1 MKEKNEKIGILIT
14 LVGGCLWGLS
24 GACGQFLF
32 SHKSACSDW
41 LVPIRLLIAGFLLT
55 SFYLIKS
62 PGNCKRIWSDRKS
75 AFTII
80 CYGIFGMMLCQ
91 YSYFK
96 AIEYSNAGTATVLQ
110 YVSPV
115 LIMLV
120 MCIWEKRFPGIID
133 ILAVL
138 LALSGVF
145 LLSTHGQL
153 GQVVVSGK
161 ALFWGLFSAGTVVLY
176 NLIPRGL
183 MRTYS
188 TPFLLGWAMLI
199 GGIALCILR
208 RPWQYHPIIDTAS
221 ILCMCAII
229 ILGTIVAFSLYM
241 QGMKMIGPEKASL
254 YACIEPVAATL
265 FSAFWLGTAFTTID
279 IVGFLCIV
287 STLFLITFWGKH

>member
-1 MKEKNEKIGILIT
+1 MKERNKQIGILIT
-14 LVGGCLWGLS
+14 LIGGCLWGLS

-32 SHKSACSDW
+32 SYKSACSDW

-55 SFYLIKS
+55 AFYLAKA
-62 PGNCKRIWSDRKS
+62 PDQCRRIWQNKKS
-75 AFTII
+75 AITIVL
-80 CYGIFGMMLCQ
+80 YGIFGMMLCQ

-120 MCIWEKRFPGIID
+120 MCIWEKRLPGIID
-133 ILAVL
+133 LIAVL

-145 LLSTHGQL
+145 LLSTHGQP
-153 GQVVVSGK
+153 GQVVISGK

-183 MRTYS
+183 MKTYS

-208 RPWQYHPIIDTAS
+208 KPWQYHPIIDTGS

-229 ILGTIVAFSLYM
+229 LLGTIVAFSLYM

-265 FSAFWLGTAFTTID
+265 FSAFWLGTPFTTID
-279 IVGFLCIV
+279 IIGFLCIV
-287 STLFLITFWGKH
+287 STLFLITFFGKH